1 MDYYPFATM
10 SAGKARRLNIA
21 FDARWY
27 FAGDAIGTVTHLA
40 LSLGYDRF

>member
-1 MDYYPFATM
+1 MYLH
-10 SAGKARRLNIA
+10 SHLSLRARRLNVA

-27 FAGDAIGTVTHLA
+27 FAGDNVGTVTHLA